1 MPVLVAVFF
10 VLVIVLAPEWAVA
23 LTIAAFFGLFPEMLL
38 PRLPFLGGTLAAED
52 LAVMTLLLVLVVRH
66 MGKITARLSFLRAY
80 LFPFLLL
87 SAAVVV
93 SVYVALGTHSAPRKD
108 VLNEARPF
116 VAWLILP
123 ICALAIDTPK
133 HLRRFLWL
141 LLFLGLLLSCG
152 VIFQSVTGMQILS
165 KGQFLQ
171 LGTLGER
178 HRDVLRSTTPGMF
191 LIGALLIFLIASH
204 AIIGLRRPWLGL
216 LAGTVLSGGLLVG
229 FGRGIWVSVFLGLA
243 IVAGLS
249 WNLRY
254 ARLMILVAV
263 AGSLGVTV
271 GLMVKPESV
280 QVIVERLLSIGTEIQ
295 VGESYGRRK
304 TENEYAWKH
313 IVNSPMLGVGLGGE
327 YKPPSAQSIAW
338 PGETRY
344 IHNTYVNVATKMG
357 VPALLALVALVTT
370 MLVRG
375 WTTIRIASSAD
386 RPIAVASFWTIMAAA
401 VVTSLTQPN
410 LISPGGA
417 VSLAVAVFLTECVRA
432 RVQTKTK
439 SSRVDIGA
447 EVGE

>member
-1 MPVLVAVFF
+1 
-10 VLVIVLAPEWAVA
+10 
-23 LTIAAFFGLFPEMLL
+23 
-38 PRLPFLGGTLAAED
+38 
-52 LAVMTLLLVLVVRH
+52 
-66 MGKITARLSFLRAY
+66 
-80 LFPFLLL
+80 
-87 SAAVVV
+87 
-93 SVYVALGTHSAPRKD
+93 
-108 VLNEARPF
+108 
-116 VAWLILP
+116 
-123 ICALAIDTPK
+123 
-133 HLRRFLWL
+133 
-141 LLFLGLLLSCG
+141 
-152 VIFQSVTGMQILS
+152 
-165 KGQFLQ
+165 
-171 LGTLGER
+171 
-178 HRDVLRSTTPGMF
+178 
-191 LIGALLIFLIASH
+191 
-204 AIIGLRRPWLGL
+204 
-216 LAGTVLSGGLLVG
+216 
-229 FGRGIWVSVFLGLA
+229 
-243 IVAGLS
+243 
-249 WNLRY
+249 
-254 ARLMILVAV
+254 
-263 AGSLGVTV
+263 
-271 GLMVKPESV
+271 V

-304 TENEYAWKH
+304 TENEYAWEH

-439 SSRVDIGA
+439 SSRVDIGS